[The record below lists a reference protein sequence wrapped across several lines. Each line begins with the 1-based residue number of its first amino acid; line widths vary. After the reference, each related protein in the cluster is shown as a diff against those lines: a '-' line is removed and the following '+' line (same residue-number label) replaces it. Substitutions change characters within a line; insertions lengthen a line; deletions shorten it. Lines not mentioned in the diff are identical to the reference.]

1 MSYTRVFIF
10 ENPKG
15 FASQMKRIFKPHTK
29 PMLDKLTK
37 EKTID
42 RWSLIQ
48 IGDNTAMLVMEFAN
62 KAKMNKALKTT
73 AAHRDEVAADETG
86 MQWWAYHG
94 PVKASG

>member
-1 MSYTRVFIF
+1 MSYTRVFILD
-10 ENPKG
+10 NPKG
-15 FASQMKRIFKPHTK
+15 FARAMKIFKADTK
-29 PMLDKLTK
+29 PVLDKLTK